1 MQHHWPVLLKALW
14 EHNVIGSWLHL
25 NGPGWRLWSIFTP
38 PELFLF
44 HLPLLSATL
53 EPALPGC
60 SLGLL
65 NGLWI
70 SNIVRKLR
78 GLMNKVRQNDKCIKR
93 ERWPSLVSSLP
104 LSASVCVCA
113 GGLLW
118 GWEQREHLTPAFH
131 LDLHLK
137 HLDWVQMRN
146 EPLSDAATDSRK
158 GLWWD

>member
-1 MQHHWPVLLKALW
+1 MQHHWPVLLKALR

-25 NGPGWRLWSIFTP
+25 NGSGWRLWSIFTP
-38 PELFLF
+38 LELFLF

-78 GLMNKVRQNDKCIKR
+78 GQWIKIDKMT
-93 ERWPSLVSSLP
+93 
-104 LSASVCVCA
+104 SASKGNAGLPSSRLFLLVHQSVCA
-113 GGLLW
+113 VGLLW
-118 GWEQREHLTPAFH
+118 GWEQQEQLTPAFYLGLYLKY
-131 LDLHLK
+131 LDL
-137 HLDWVQMRN
+137 VQTRN
-146 EPLSDAATDSRK
+146 EPLCDAVMDSRK